1 MPLLASAH
9 EIVTAALPGPGM
21 VIEKDAV
28 AEDQVR
34 PKDAEA
40 VEHSR
45 GGLARTAQQLL
56 VLGHGLSRMD
66 GDTHP
71 AAAGLGDSLLD
82 QLLGTGLDLRWRD
95 HAVDAAAGMRAGLV
109 HESQSLGVALASLS
123 LVPLEVEAMASGHA
137 PLRLSKSRCEV

>member
-1 MPLLASAH
+1 
-9 EIVTAALPGPGM
+9 M

-82 QLLGTGLDLRWRD
+82 QLLGTGLDLRWRN

-123 LVPLEVEAMASGHA
+123 
-137 PLRLSKSRCEV
+137 